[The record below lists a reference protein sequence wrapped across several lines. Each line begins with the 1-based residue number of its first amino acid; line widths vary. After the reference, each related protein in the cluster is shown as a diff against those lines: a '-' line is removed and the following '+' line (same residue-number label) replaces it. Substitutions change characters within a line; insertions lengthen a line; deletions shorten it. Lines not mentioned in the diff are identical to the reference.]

1 MISILDYGIGNITS
15 IKRAFEK
22 NGAEVQLTND
32 PDVLISSDGLVLP
45 GVGAFSV
52 AMNRLQEEGLI
63 DVLKDFK
70 NTDKPIL
77 GICLGMQ
84 MLFDGSYEFGEH
96 EGLCF
101 IPGYVKKINV
111 DENIKLPNIGWNT
124 LQKNSTSEWS
134 NTILDKVSIES
145 NFYFVHTYCAE
156 TTNKEDTLSY
166 SDYFGMKY
174 CSTVKREN
182 IYGCQYHPEKSGDE
196 GLKIIHNFINLT
208 V

>member
-101 IPGYVKKINV
+101 IPVMLKRSM
-111 DENIKLPNIGWNT
+111 LM
-124 LQKNSTSEWS
+124 
-134 NTILDKVSIES
+134 KVLNYQI
-145 NFYFVHTYCAE
+145 
-156 TTNKEDTLSY
+156 
-166 SDYFGMKY
+166 
-174 CSTVKREN
+174 
-182 IYGCQYHPEKSGDE
+182 
-196 GLKIIHNFINLT
+196 
-208 V
+208 